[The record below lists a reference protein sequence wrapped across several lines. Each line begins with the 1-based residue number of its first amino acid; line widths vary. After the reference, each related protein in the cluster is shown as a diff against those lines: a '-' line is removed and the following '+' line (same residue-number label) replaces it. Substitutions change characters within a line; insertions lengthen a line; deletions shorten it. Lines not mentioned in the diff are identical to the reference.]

1 MPDRVIVDGDKMNRL
16 VMMRMD
22 LDRYEAQL
30 IPDLQH
36 DVHTLHHTLRRLVE
50 AVEEAE
56 QSLDLEATTSH
67 RAALHEA
74 QRLLEERKDPS
85 RNQLA
90 AIRLEL
96 ERRTRTAGVLGG
108 QASAAARGD

>member
-1 MPDRVIVDGDKMNRL
+1 MADRMIVDGDEMNRL
-16 VMMRMD
+16 VLMRMD

-56 QSLDLEATTSH
+56 HALDLEASTSH
-67 RAALHEA
+67 RTALHEA

-85 RNQLA
+85 RNESA
-90 AIRLEL
+90 AIRLEF
-96 ERRTRTAGVLGG
+96 ERRTRRARVLGS